1 LDRAVI
7 EERPLRVW
15 IDDRNPIFRLGLS
28 ACLEPP
34 RFLVAG
40 ESAGFV
46 PAPDL
51 DRTDVLV
58 FELDPGGL
66 TTALRLAQGAE
77 GGTGKGAVR
86 LVAIAPDVDND
97 LLVEAVEAGVA
108 GALVRA
114 EATPQALLQCLRS
127 VAAGNGSIPT
137 AVLGRLLA
145 RPRTG
150 GRPGGAG
157 ELTGRELD
165 VLRLLSKGQNTRQI
179 AGDLSYSEK
188 TVKNIVHDVLVR
200 MNCRNRAQAVA
211 MATRRGLI

>member
-1 LDRAVI
+1 VI

-51 DRTDVLV
+51 ERTDVVV
-58 FELDPGGL
+58 FELDPAGL
-66 TTALRLAQGAE
+66 TTALRLKSGQEHG
-77 GGTGKGAVR
+77 VR
-86 LVAIAPDVDND
+86 LVAIAADDEND

-108 GALVRA
+108 GALLRA
-114 EATPQALLQCLRS
+114 EATPHALLQCLRS

-145 RPRTG
+145 RPRSG
-150 GRPGGAG
+150 CRPGGAD
-157 ELTGRELD
+157 LTGRELD
-165 VLRLLSKGQNTRQI
+165 VLRLLSTGQNSRQI
-179 AGDLSYSEK
+179 AEDLSYSEK

-211 MATRRGLI
+211 MATRRGFI